1 MELSCPVVA
10 GQSVEV
16 RLEEDASVDDGTTVG
31 PEPDIDLLLD
41 GVDSSSEEDNS
52 SAVVAVIIGSKL
64 ATSPAAGIEILSVDG
79 IGDAGATEDGNST
92 ALTEDLDASTRVEFI
107 SDAVVLVDVPCGA
120 SERSSA
126 ALAKRSESAT
136 EEASPD
142 AGVLVVVCGSS
153 AALAIS
159 SILGTS
165 YVAEKGSPEVG
176 VVNVACRSNS
186 AALAVPSNLETL
198 TVESKGS
205 PEADVVDVA

>member
-79 IGDAGATEDGNST
+79 IGDAGDGNST

-159 SILGTS
+159 SILGIS